1 MSTVRADLADAL
13 KPLLPTRWRI
23 IPYADSLDR
32 IDTRRPVLM
41 LYRER
46 ITPTGAGTFHHI
58 DNHMTLWLLTPRL
71 NPGPAD
77 DALDKAAD
85 QLIAAVDALP
95 WCTWDAAERGVWGDQ
110 AFAGYKLTLTATTEK
125 ENPQ

>member
-1 MSTVRADLADAL
+1 
-13 KPLLPTRWRI
+13 

-46 ITPTGAGTFHHI
+46 ITPSSAGAFGLI
-58 DNHMTLWLLTPRL
+58 DHHMTLWLLTPKL
-71 NPGPAD
+71 STGEAD

-85 QLIAAVDALP
+85 QLIASVDTLT
-95 WCTWDAAERGVWGDQ
+95 WCTWSEAERGIWGEAYQ
-110 AFAGYKLTLTATTEK
+110 GYKLTVTATTDK